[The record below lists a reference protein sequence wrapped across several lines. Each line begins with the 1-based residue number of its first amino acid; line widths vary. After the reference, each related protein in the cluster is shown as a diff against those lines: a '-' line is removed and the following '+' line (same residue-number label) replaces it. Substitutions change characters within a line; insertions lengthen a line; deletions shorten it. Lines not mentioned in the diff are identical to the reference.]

1 MPMEIEIDNPL
12 SEWPELNA
20 NCSRCPGCFTNQYG
34 RVRACIP
41 PDAPRPGNG
50 PLRPPLLA
58 ERPAAPD
65 PYEATKEAI
74 RAAYI
79 AGQTLTEISRDL
91 TARGIPTR
99 HAKSWCPATVRSIV
113 LQMPRSERIKRD
125 A

>member
-1 MPMEIEIDNPL
+1 MLNTDDPL
-12 SEWPELNA
+12 SEWPEVNA
-20 NCSRCPGCFTNQYG
+20 NCARCPGCFTNQYG
-34 RVRACIP
+34 RVRACVVP
-41 PDAPRPGNG
+41 EDPGHRNG
-50 PLRPPLLA
+50 AVLRPPMGVALLA
-58 ERPAAPD
+58 PN

-99 HAKSWCPATVRSIV
+99 HAKSWCPATIRGII
-113 LQMPRSERIKRD
+113 LRMPRSERVKRD

>member
-1 MPMEIEIDNPL
+1 MILEIEDPQG
-12 SEWPELNA
+12 WV
-20 NCSRCPGCFTNQYG
+20 NCPRCPGCFTNQYG

-41 PDAPRPGNG
+41 PDTPARLGNG
-50 PLRPPLLA
+50 PLRPPLA
-58 ERPAAPD
+58 ERPVAPD

-74 RAAYI
+74 RVAYI

-99 HAKSWCPATVRSIV
+99 HAKSWCPATVRGII
-113 LQMPRSERIKRD
+113 LRMPRSERVKRD

>member
-20 NCSRCPGCFTNQYG
+20 NCARCTGCFSGQYG

-41 PDAPRPGNG
+41 PDAPRPG
-50 PLRPPLLA
+50 PRALRPPLA

-74 RAAYI
+74 CAAYI
-79 AGQTLTEISRDL
+79 AGKNLSEISRDL

-99 HAKSWCPATVRSIV
+99 HAKSWCPATVRGII
-113 LQMPRSERIKRD
+113 LRIPRSLRKERD
-125 A
+125 T